1 MTGILEGK
9 RILVTGIITDSS
21 IAFYIAKVAQE
32 AGAELVLTGFDRMK
46 LIRRICDRLPNPA
59 PLLELDVQN
68 TEHLDTLADRIAAE
82 IGEGNKLDGVVHS
95 IGFMPQTGMGINP
108 FFDAPYEDV
117 AKGIH
122 ISAYSY
128 ASLAKAV
135 LPIMNPGGGIVGMGE
150 NRNDRVGLLQQLAN
164 LPEHPESVP
173 INMLVKIEGTP
184 LSDVDDL
191 DPFEFV
197 RTVAVARILMPK
209 SYVRLAAGRQEMN
222 DEAQALC
229 FMAGANSMFYG
240 ERLLTTDNPE
250 ATHDHQLFQ
259 RLGIKPEV

>member
-135 LPIMNPGGGIVGMGE
+135 LPIMNPGGGIVGMDFDPTRAMPAY
-150 NRNDRVGLLQQLAN
+150 NWMTVAKSAL
-164 LPEHPESVP
+164 ESVNRFVAREAGQVGVRSNLVAAGP
-173 INMLVKIEGTP
+173 I
-184 LSDVDDL
+184 
-191 DPFEFV
+191 
-197 RTVAVARILMPK
+197 RTLAMSAIVGGARAQAAARTQRRAVASRR
-209 SYVRLAAGRQEMN
+209 SAAAPR
-222 DEAQALC
+222 
-229 FMAGANSMFYG
+229 
-240 ERLLTTDNPE
+240 
-250 ATHDHQLFQ
+250 
-259 RLGIKPEV
+259 